1 MQNIKKIFVLA
12 PHTDDGEFGCG
23 GAIAKF
29 IEEGKEVFYIAF
41 STCAESVPDGFPK
54 NILEIEVK
62 NATRKLEINQA
73 NLIILNYPVRR
84 FPEHRQEIL
93 EDLVKLERQHKPD
106 LVFLPSSFDVHQDH
120 KVIFEEGRR
129 AFKKSSILGYE
140 FMWNNFK
147 FDSSTFIVLE
157 ERHIQRKID
166 SINEYKS
173 QEKRFY
179 AKEKMIRGLANFR
192 GLQISREYAETFET
206 IRWII

>member
-1 MQNIKKIFVLA
+1 MKESNRIFVLA

-29 IEEGKEVFYIAF
+29 IEEGKEVFYVAF
-41 STCAESVPDGFPK
+41 SICEDSVPAGFPK

-62 NATRKLEINQA
+62 NATKVLGIKQE
-73 NLIILNYPVRR
+73 NLIIKNYPVRK
-84 FPEHRQEIL
+84 FPQHRQEIL
-93 EDLVKLERQHKPD
+93 EDLVKLERTFKPD

-129 AFKKSSILGYE
+129 AFKKTSILGYE
-140 FMWNNFK
+140 FPWNNFE
-147 FDSSTFIVLE
+147 FDSTTFIVLE
-157 ERHIQRKID
+157 EAHIQKKIAAID
-166 SINEYKS
+166 EYKS

-179 AKEKMIRGLANFR
+179 ANEKLIKGLANFR
-192 GLQISREYAETFET
+192 GLQISREFAETFET